1 MSVRG
6 TIAVDVAFTDSTTTA
21 GGSSLNTITLRDAT
35 EYTTGKVAIVTGT
48 VGTTQVSV
56 NTAPTTYRDASG
68 AFISFSNI
76 SRVAFSASG
85 SQVVEVLSNDS
96 ERSLAASMSSMVAVA
111 SCNVSGSLDIQFPTA
126 TAGTASYTLVIYGT

>member
-1 MSVRG
+1 MSIEGR
-6 TIAVDVAFTDSTTTA
+6 IAVDVSFADSAASA
-21 GGSSLNTITLRDAT
+21 GVQSLKKITLTDT
-35 EYTTGKVAIVTGT
+35 TPYTTGKVAIVTGT
-48 VGTTQVSV
+48 VGTAQVSV

-96 ERSLAASMSSMVAVA
+96 GRSLAASMSSMVAVG
-111 SCNVSGSLDIQFPTA
+111 SCNVSGSLDIQFSNA
-126 TAGTASYTLVIYGT
+126 TAGTASYTLVLYGT